1 MLFYLSLLYT
11 KISYIFVLGD
21 EIDIP
26 RLPIDDIMNDPNRD
40 EDTIDP
46 DERRS
51 MRMLDSRIQR
61 DDELSDSEDE
71 GEGDR
76 KDHANHRDP
85 ESVTI
90 SPSGMRRKLG
100 VGIMGAAPPGAVAA
114 TATGTATAGTGSGG
128 PSAHSPVEKLV
139 RRSDAETT
147 GNGEDSQGAS
157 NNDEGEAMEVD
168 ETPTPPP
175 AAESNDNQNTELTKE
190 GENGK
195 EIPPVQP
202 SAERTNLPPTT
213 S

>member
-1 MLFYLSLLYT
+1 
-11 KISYIFVLGD
+11 
-21 EIDIP
+21 
-26 RLPIDDIMNDPNRD
+26 
-40 EDTIDP
+40 
-46 DERRS
+46 
-51 MRMLDSRIQR
+51 
-61 DDELSDSEDE
+61 
-71 GEGDR
+71 
-76 KDHANHRDP
+76 
-85 ESVTI
+85 
-90 SPSGMRRKLG
+90 MRRKLG